1 MSASPGFKAIS
12 LGALVILGGYRLC
25 MVFVSILL
33 PLGPPKAVWTMLAI
47 LAAGLAM
54 ASGAVGAYMAHR
66 APIRHGVLAGFSGG
80 AVLLL
85 FLGMVAPTDAGFV
98 FLGPII
104 TVTLLAFA
112 GALFT
117 VYIWPRRG
125 VADGEADESSSIDA

>member
-1 MSASPGFKAIS
+1 MNTSSSFKAIS

-25 MVFVSILL
+25 MVFVSILM

-54 ASGAVGAYMAHR
+54 ASGAVGAYLAHW
-66 APIRHGVLAGFSGG
+66 APLRHGVLAGFSGG

-85 FLGMVAPTDAGFV
+85 FLEMVAPTDAGFV

-104 TVTLLAFA
+104 TITLLAFV
-112 GALFT
+112 GSLFA

-125 VADGEADESSSIDA
+125 MGDRDVRGSSSIDA